1 MQYIIGIDIGT
12 TNTKAVAFT
21 TDGKVLGS
29 AGASYPVFTDAGGRH
44 ELDPDQLLDAVVS
57 ALGEVRRRLAAP
69 VIGDL
74 AGISFSCA
82 FHSLIVI
89 GEGGKPLTHAMTWA
103 DLRPSAQAN
112 ALRGSEAGDR
122 IYRHT
127 GVPIHAM
134 SPLCK
139 LLWLKAAQP
148 DLFQRGVRFISI
160 KEYIWWRLFGK
171 YQVDHSL
178 ASATGLLDIRRL
190 EWYPESLALA
200 GIQPGQLSTPVPVTH
215 IETELLPE
223 ARRLLAGGSTGGV
236 NDDAGRVGD
245 PLPEGVRFIIGG
257 GDGAMANLGSGAVRH
272 GETALTIGTSGAIR
286 MTVTRPE
293 DDPQARVF
301 NYIIADGYYICGG
314 ATNNGGNVLQ
324 WYIDRVMGCGTAS
337 GGGRA
342 TVEKGEG
349 SGEKGGAGEN
359 EKEDDLHRRIAE
371 ADHIAPGCEGL
382 IFLPYLQGERAPVWN
397 ADAKG
402 VFFGVRSIHDHR
414 HFLRACMEGI
424 SYSLYQIGVSLAETV
439 GPIEHIYASGG
450 FTRSAAWLQ
459 MVADIFGKKVYVT
472 GLADASAVGAAMIG
486 MYACGLISDPGA
498 AASLVTVVQT
508 YEPNAA
514 LHTVYR
520 ENYQIFTQLYGRLK
534 DLM

>member
-57 ALGEVRRRLAAP
+57 ALGEVRVALAGAGASAAGSAAPGVCGEEGLAAQA
-69 VIGDL
+69 VGGL
-74 AGISFSCA
+74 AGICLSCA

-89 GEGGKPLTHAMTWA
+89 GEGGKPLSHAMTWA

-139 LLWLKAAQP
+139 LLWLKATQP

-178 ASATGLLDIRRL
+178 ASATGLFDIRRL

-200 GIQPGQLSTPVPVTH
+200 GIEPGQLSTPVPVTH
-215 IETELLPE
+215 IETALLPE
-223 ARRLLAGGSTGGV
+223 ARRLLAGGDADRADGDAGRTGDG
-236 NDDAGRVGD
+236 AGRVGE
-245 PLPEGVRFIIGG
+245 PLPAGVRWIIGG

-293 DDPQARVF
+293 DDPLARVF
-301 NYIIADGYYICGG
+301 NYIISDGYYICGG

-324 WYIDRVMGCGTAS
+324 WYIDRVMG
-337 GGGRA
+337 GG
-342 TVEKGEG
+342 E
-349 SGEKGGAGEN
+349 
-359 EKEDDLHRRIAE
+359 IAE
-371 ADHIAPGCEGL
+371 ADHVAPGCEGL

-402 VFFGVRSIHDHR
+402 VFFGVRSLHDYR
-414 HFLRACMEGI
+414 HFLRACLEGV

-450 FTRSAAWLQ
+450 FTRSAVWLQ
-459 MVADIFGKKVYVT
+459 MIADIFGKKVHVT
-472 GLADASAVGAAMIG
+472 GLADASAIGAAMIG
-486 MYACGLISDPGA
+486 MYACGLIDDPGA

-514 LHTVYR
+514 LQAVYQ

>member
-57 ALGEVRRRLAAP
+57 ALGDVRRG
-69 VIGDL
+69 IGAGEEGL

-89 GEGGKPLTHAMTWA
+89 GEEGRPLTHAMTWA

-139 LLWLKAAQP
+139 LLWLKATQP
-148 DLFQRGVRFISI
+148 DLFRRGVKFISI

-178 ASATGLLDIRRL
+178 ASATGLLDIRQL

-200 GIQPGQLSTPVPVTH
+200 GIQPGQLSMPVPVTH
-215 IETELLPE
+215 AETALLPE
-223 ARRLLAGGSTGGV
+223 ARRLLGGG
-236 NDDAGRVGD
+236 DAGRVND
-245 PLPEGVRFIIGG
+245 PLPEGLPFIIGG

-293 DDPQARVF
+293 DDPLARVF
-301 NYIIADGYYICGG
+301 NYIISDGYYICGG

-324 WYIDRVMGCGTAS
+324 WYIERVMGDGGAI

-342 TVEKGEG
+342 TGGKEG
-349 SGEKGGAGEN
+349 G
-359 EKEDDLHRRIAE
+359 EDDLHRRLAE
-371 ADHIAPGCEGL
+371 ADLVAPGCEGL

-402 VFFGVRSIHDHR
+402 VFFGVRSLHDYR
-414 HFLRACMEGI
+414 HFLRACMEGV

-459 MVADIFGKKVYVT
+459 MVADIFGKKVHVT
-472 GLADASAVGAAMIG
+472 SLADASAIGAAMTG
-486 MYACGLISDPGA
+486 MYACGLISDLGA

-514 LHTVYR
+514 LHAVYQ
-520 ENYQIFTQLYGRLK
+520 ENYRIFKQLYGRLK

>member
-21 TDGKVLGS
+21 ADGKVLGS

-57 ALGEVRRRLAAP
+57 ALSGVRGR
-69 VIGDL
+69 IGQEGL

-89 GEGGKPLTHAMTWA
+89 GEGGKPLSHAMTWA

-139 LLWLKAAQP
+139 LLWLKATQP

-200 GIQPGQLSTPVPVTH
+200 EIQPGQLSTPVPVTH

-223 ARRLLAGGSTGGV
+223 ARRLLAGGG
-236 NDDAGRVGD
+236 AGRAGE
-245 PLPEGVRFIIGG
+245 PLPEGIRFIIGG

-293 DDPQARVF
+293 DDPLARVF
-301 NYIIADGYYICGG
+301 NYIISDGYYICGG

-324 WYIDRVMGCGTAS
+324 WYIDRVMG
-337 GGGRA
+337 GG
-342 TVEKGEG
+342 E
-349 SGEKGGAGEN
+349 
-359 EKEDDLHRRIAE
+359 IAE
-371 ADHIAPGCEGL
+371 ADHVAPGCEGL

-402 VFFGVRSIHDHR
+402 VFFGVRSLHDHR
-414 HFLRACMEGI
+414 HFLRACLEGV

-450 FTRSAAWLQ
+450 FTRSTIWLQ
-459 MVADIFGKKVYVT
+459 MVADIFGKKVHVT

-514 LHTVYR
+514 LHAVYG

>member
-29 AGASYPVFTDAGGRH
+29 AGASYPVITDAEGRH
-44 ELDPDQLLDAVVS
+44 ELDPDQLLGAVVS
-57 ALGEVRRRLAAP
+57 ALGEVRGA
-69 VIGDL
+69 ITGGEGL
-74 AGISFSCA
+74 AGICFSCA

-89 GEGGKPLTHAMTWA
+89 GDDGMPLTHAMTWA
-103 DLRPSAQAN
+103 DLRPAAQAR
-112 ALRGSEAGDR
+112 ALRGSEAGER

-139 LLWLKAAQP
+139 LLWLKETQP
-148 DLFQRGVRFISI
+148 DLFQRAVRFISI
-160 KEYIWWRLFGK
+160 KEYIWWRLFGQ

-178 ASATGLLDIRRL
+178 ASASGLFDIRVL
-190 EWYPESLALA
+190 DWYPESLAVT

-215 IETELLPE
+215 IETALLPE
-223 ARRLLAGGSTGGV
+223 ARQLLAGGDV
-236 NDDAGRVGD
+236 GRADGDSGRAGD
-245 PLPEGVRFIIGG
+245 PPPEGVPFIIGG
-257 GDGAMANLGSGAVRH
+257 GDGAMANLGSGAIRH

-293 DDPQARVF
+293 DDPLARVF
-301 NYIIADGYYICGG
+301 NYIIADDYYICGG

-324 WYIDRVMGCGTAS
+324 WYIDRVMG
-337 GGGRA
+337 GGRPSGDK
-342 TVEKGEG
+342 EGGE
-349 SGEKGGAGEN
+349 
-359 EKEDDLHRRIAE
+359 DYLHRQIAE

-382 IFLPYLQGERAPVWN
+382 IFLPYLQGERAPVWD
-397 ADAKG
+397 AGAKG

-414 HFLRACMEGI
+414 HFLRACLEGV
-424 SYSLYQIGVSLAETV
+424 SYTLFEIGVSLTETV
-439 GPIEHIYASGG
+439 GPIERIYASGG

-459 MVADIFGKKVYVT
+459 MVADIFGKKVHVN
-472 GLADASAVGAAMIG
+472 GVADASAIGAAMIG
-486 MYACGLISDPGA
+486 LYACGLISDLGA

-508 YEPNAA
+508 YEPNEA
-514 LHTVYR
+514 LHAVYQ
-520 ENYQIFTQLYGRLK
+520 ENYRIFTQLYGRLK

>member
-29 AGASYPVFTDAGGRH
+29 AGASYPVFADAGGRH
-44 ELDPDQLLDAVVS
+44 ELDPDQLLSAVVS
-57 ALGEVRRRLAAP
+57 ALGEVRGRMAATAIEGSP
-69 VIGDL
+69 WL

-89 GEGGKPLTHAMTWA
+89 GEAGKPLTQAMTWA
-103 DLRPSAQAN
+103 DLRPAAQAN
-112 ALRGSEAGDR
+112 ALRGSEAGNR

-139 LLWLKAAQP
+139 LLWLKETQP
-148 DLFQRGVRFISI
+148 DLFQRGVKFISI

-178 ASATGLLDIRRL
+178 ASATGLFDIRQL
-190 EWYPESLALA
+190 EWYPESLSLA
-200 GIQPGQLSTPVPVTH
+200 GIEPGQLSAPVPVTH
-215 IETELLPE
+215 VETELLPE
-223 ARRLLAGGSTGGV
+223 ARQLLKGGGG
-236 NDDAGRVGD
+236 DSGRTEGD
-245 PLPEGVRFIIGG
+245 GRWEGDSGRANGELPEGVPFVIGG
-257 GDGAMANLGSGAVRH
+257 GDGAMANLGSGAVHH

-293 DDPQARVF
+293 DDAQARVF
-301 NYIIADGYYICGG
+301 NYILSDGYYICGG

-324 WYIDRVMGCGTAS
+324 WYIDRVMGGGQAT
-337 GGGRA
+337 GGG
-342 TVEKGEG
+342 
-349 SGEKGGAGEN
+349 GEKGGG
-359 EKEDDLHRRIAE
+359 EDDLHRRIAE
-371 ADHIAPGCEGL
+371 ADQIAAGCEGL

-397 ADAKG
+397 AGAKG
-402 VFFGVRSIHDHR
+402 VFFGVRSLHDHR
-414 HFLRACMEGI
+414 HFLRACLEGV

-459 MVADIFGKKVYVT
+459 MVADIFGKKVHVSSV
-472 GLADASAVGAAMIG
+472 ADASAIGAAMIG
-486 MYACGLISDPGA
+486 MYACGLISDLGV
-498 AASLVTVVQT
+498 AASLVTVVKT

-514 LHTVYR
+514 LHAVYQ
-520 ENYQIFTQLYGRLK
+520 ENYHIFTQLYGRLK

>member
-29 AGASYPVFTDAGGRH
+29 AGAGYPVFTDAGGRH

-57 ALGEVRRRLAAP
+57 ALGEVRGRIAAAKAIAGP
-69 VIGDL
+69 PAIAGQEGL
-74 AGISFSCA
+74 AGISLSCA

-89 GEGGKPLTHAMTWA
+89 GEDGKPLTHAMTWA

-112 ALRGSEAGDR
+112 ALRGSQAGDR

-139 LLWLKAAQP
+139 LLWLKATQP
-148 DLFQRGVRFISI
+148 DLFHRGVRFISI

-178 ASATGLLDIRRL
+178 ASATGLMDIRRL

-200 GIQPGQLSTPVPVTH
+200 GIEPGQLSTPVPVTH
-215 IETELLPE
+215 IETTLLPE
-223 ARRLLAGGSTGGV
+223 ARRLLAGGSAGGASG
-236 NDDAGRVGD
+236 DAGRTGE
-245 PLPEGVRFIIGG
+245 PLPEGIRFIIGG

-293 DDPQARVF
+293 DDPLARVF
-301 NYIIADGYYICGG
+301 NYIIGDGYYICGG

-324 WYIDRVMGCGTAS
+324 WYIERVMGDGGAI

-342 TVEKGEG
+342 TGGKEG
-349 SGEKGGAGEN
+349 G
-359 EKEDDLHRRIAE
+359 EDDLHRRLAE
-371 ADHIAPGCEGL
+371 ADLVAPGCEGL

-402 VFFGVRSIHDHR
+402 VFFGVRSLHDHR
-414 HFLRACMEGI
+414 HFLRACLEGV

-459 MVADIFGKKVYVT
+459 MVADIFGKKVHVT
-472 GLADASAVGAAMIG
+472 SLADASAIGAAMTG
-486 MYACGLISDPGA
+486 MYACGLISDLGA

-514 LHTVYR
+514 LHAVYQ
-520 ENYQIFTQLYGRLK
+520 ENYRIFKQLYGRLK